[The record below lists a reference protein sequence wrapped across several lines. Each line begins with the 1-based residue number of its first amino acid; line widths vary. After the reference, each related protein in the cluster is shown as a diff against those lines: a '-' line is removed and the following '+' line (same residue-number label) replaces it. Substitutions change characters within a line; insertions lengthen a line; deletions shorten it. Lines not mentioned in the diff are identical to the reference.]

1 MSRSPEATFLGIPS
15 EIRVKIYHYVL
26 PSGCMISD
34 KYSYLHA
41 LTPLQY
47 YLRLKFCPGHDR
59 ELQLVCKLVYQE
71 ITPMFAHA
79 TEFIAQHED
88 KSFDSFEALVPK
100 SYAQHIETL
109 FITNLPSNV
118 NFKRHL
124 PKLKVIN
131 IGFKTGVVV
140 KEKTTSMSEY
150 YALKLAQLRMP
161 VNLEMMGPGVKVFQG
176 YQHVIFRSDGSH
188 AVDAKLEAINVSV
201 PG

>member
-1 MSRSPEATFLGIPS
+1 MIRQPDPTFLGIPS
-15 EIRVKIYHYVL
+15 EIQVKIYDYVL

-34 KYSYLHA
+34 RYSYLR
-41 LTPLQY
+41 LDPLRY
-47 YLRLKFCPGHDR
+47 PLRLKFCPGRDR
-59 ELQLVCKLVYQE
+59 ELQLVCKLVNRE

-79 TEFIAQHED
+79 AEFIGQHED
-88 KSFDSFEALVPK
+88 KSFESFEKLIPK
-100 SYAQHIETL
+100 SYAQRIEKL
-109 FITNLPSNV
+109 FITDLPSNV

-124 PKLKVIN
+124 PKLKVID
-131 IGFKTGVVV
+131 IGVETGFVM
-140 KEKTTSMSEY
+140 KEETTSMSEY

-161 VNLEMMGPGVKVFQG
+161 VNLEMIGSGVKVFQG